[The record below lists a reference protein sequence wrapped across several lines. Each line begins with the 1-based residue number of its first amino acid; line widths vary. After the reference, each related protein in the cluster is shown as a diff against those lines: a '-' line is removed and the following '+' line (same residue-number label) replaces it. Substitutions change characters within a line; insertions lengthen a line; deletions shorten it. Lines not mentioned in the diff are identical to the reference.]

1 MNAKLSDALKSTL
14 SLRLCFGI
22 VIVTMLT
29 ERLLG
34 ADLMLSSILGDR
46 RLWPSQVQLTRPT
59 TMKLL
64 SASGQEIGSMQ
75 GPAGRTFNVVGIY
88 PNGVLVQMGAGVA
101 VVDAAGTDVLQR
113 AEAISEHIASSS
125 ASVTPVAAAAVPVA
139 PPAAASASPPSQA
152 ALAATPAGKVI
163 DFRQGW
169 AMPRGRWKTVGDTE
183 ISQSDPRDYASN
195 AYIPYPQK
203 GKMEYRVT
211 YNYRHGKDAAITTY
225 IFCSDG
231 AQGDRGTSYMITDS
245 KSEMDIVRFDDN
257 KRHDLAKLQPIDL
270 VANNE
275 WIDAVIVYDANTG
288 KFDITR
294 NGKFVGTCTDPDPI
308 KEGKDFSIGT
318 CATPGSYKDI
328 QIRSLD

>member
-1 MNAKLSDALKSTL
+1 
-14 SLRLCFGI
+14 
-22 VIVTMLT
+22 
-29 ERLLG
+29 
-34 ADLMLSSILGDR
+34 
-46 RLWPSQVQLTRPT
+46 
-59 TMKLL
+59 MKLV

-75 GPAGRTFNVVGIY
+75 GPTGRTFNVAGIY
-88 PNGVLVQMGAGVA
+88 PNGVLVQMGAGFA
-101 VVDAAGTDVLQR
+101 VVDAAGTDVLER

-125 ASVTPVAAAAVPVA
+125 TSSTPVAAAATPVA
-139 PPAAASASPPSQA
+139 PPAADSASPSSQA
-152 ALAATPAGKVI
+152 AQAATPAGKAI

-169 AMPRGRWKTVGDTE
+169 AMPRGRWKTVSDTE
-183 ISQSDPRDYASN
+183 ISQSDPRDYATN

-203 GKMEYRVT
+203 GKVEYRVT
-211 YNYRHGKDAAITTY
+211 YKYRHGKDAAITTY

-231 AQGDRGTSYMITDS
+231 AQGDRGTCYMITDS
-245 KSEMDIVRFDDN
+245 KSEMDIVRFDAN

-270 VANNE
+270 VASDE
-275 WIDAVIVYDANTG
+275 WINAVIVYDANTG

-294 NGKFVGTCTDPDPI
+294 DGKYVGTCTDPDPI